1 MWRRGNGYRFSRL
14 GILVLLLFRIRDKI
28 VLLTRLFYGLLF
40 LGDSTM

>member
-1 MWRRGNGYRFSRL
+1 MGRRGNGYRFSRL